1 MNSIPPAETTEIFEA
16 MARLVYRGEDTS
28 SVLQALVDAAVV
40 LIPGC
45 DHASV
50 AMLVKGEFTT
60 AAASDDVARQVDG
73 FEREVGDGPCVD
85 AIIEE
90 SFQYD
95 PDITT
100 NCQWPRLADK
110 VLANTSVRGMIGY
123 RVVIE
128 GRKSGALNIFS
139 DTPGALT
146 ALSANTGAILASFAS
161 VAMTAAANHER
172 AEQLQRGLTSNR
184 EIGKAVGLLMAAHGI
199 DADQAF
205 ELLRAT
211 SSRMNLKLADIA
223 ARVVTERASLA
234 VANLVGAPPSAGR

>member
-1 MNSIPPAETTEIFEA
+1 MFQA
-16 MARLVYRGEDTS
+16 MARLVYSGEDVS
-28 SVLQALVDAAVV
+28 SVLQALVEAAVV

-60 AAASDDVARQVDG
+60 AAASDEVARQVDG

-100 NCQWPRLADK
+100 NCEWPQLAEK
-110 VLANTSVRGMIGY
+110 VLANTCVRGMIGY
-123 RVVIE
+123 RVIIE
-128 GRKSGALNIFS
+128 GRKSGALNVFS

-146 ALSANTGAILASFAS
+146 TVSANTGAILASFAS

-172 AEQLQRGLTSNR
+172 AEQLQQGLASNR
-184 EIGKAVGLLMAAHGI
+184 EIGKAVGLLMAAHRI

-205 ELLRAT
+205 ELLRST
-211 SSRMNLKLADIA
+211 SSRMNVKLADIA
-223 ARVVTERASLA
+223 ARVVAERASPAHLA
-234 VANLVGAPPSAGR
+234 DAPPSAGG